1 MVEST
6 GNAGGTGSR
15 DPPQWNET
23 MDTPIRKTLAAVV
36 LSVAL
41 ATAGAGENGQPGPLS
56 SYQPPLPDSFAERLR
71 SADLA
76 RGEQLFMRKCSSCH
90 DQEKEGGH
98 GKGPHLWNVLGRR
111 AGSIPGFEF
120 SEAMRNSGHT
130 WSFAT
135 LNYYLTRTDRA
146 VPGLAMEF
154 RKLRR
159 EKDRADLIGYL
170 RTRNDNPPPLP

>member
-1 MVEST
+1 
-6 GNAGGTGSR
+6 
-15 DPPQWNET
+15 
-23 MDTPIRKTLAAVV
+23 MDTRTRLRALAA
-36 LSVAL
+36 
-41 ATAGAGENGQPGPLS
+41 ATLLGWAAVAGAQEPGPLS
-56 SYQPPLPDSFAERLR
+56 SYDPPLPDSFAERLR
-71 SADLA
+71 NADLA

-111 AGSIPGFEF
+111 AGSIAGFEF

-154 RKLRR
+154 RGLRR